1 PVAIPYPPAAV
12 QPSPVLPA
20 AVSSCPVDCAPSW
33 FTHYFC
39 TKTREMKHTTSNPLP
54 FWTRKL
60 VQNTSKKVIKV
71 INPIKSI
78 ITIISIKSIKTK
90 K

>member
-1 PVAIPYPPAAV
+1 
-12 QPSPVLPA
+12 
-20 AVSSCPVDCAPSW
+20 
-33 FTHYFC
+33 
-39 TKTREMKHTTSNPLP
+39 MKHTTSNPLL

-78 ITIISIKSIKTK
+78 KSIISIKSIKTK